1 MTESTFTELKRKD
14 VINTEDGR
22 RLGCIIDL
30 VFESCSGR
38 ILGFVVPGEKKLF
51 CFKNKQDI
59 FIPYHSICKVGE
71 DVILVDV
78 IYNNG
83 ASCCATS
90 EPNIK

>member
-1 MTESTFTELKRKD
+1 MTESTFSELKRKD
-14 VINTEDGR
+14 VINIEDGR

-38 ILGFVVPGEKKLF
+38 ILGFVVPGERRFL

-78 IYNNG
+78 IYNNN
-83 ASCCATS
+83 SCC
-90 EPNIK
+90 ECQPNIK